1 MSGSVTLK
9 VVHLGAKGDE
19 ILTEDLSGIQS
30 DPRHIVGYFAE
41 MSRLCKE
48 QSSIGLAANQVG
60 LRENFFF
67 VTKNVRLLPHPGSL
81 LIINPTWE
89 PHKDGKIY
97 TAKGEGCL
105 SLPNSNG
112 IGTRRFDVERW
123 TKIAASWTDSSG
135 SRVKPRTLSGLA
147 AQVFQHESDH
157 IKGIILTNKA
167 TEITI
172 L

>member
-1 MSGSVTLK
+1 MFGSATLK
-9 VVHLGAKGDE
+9 VVHLGSKGDE

-30 DPRHIVGYFAE
+30 DPKRIVGYFAE

-48 QSSIGLAANQVG
+48 HSGIGLAANQVG

-67 VTKNVRLLPHPGSL
+67 VTKNAKIILNAGGL

-89 PHKDGKIY
+89 PHKAGEIY
-97 TAKGEGCL
+97 TAKGESCL

-123 TKIAASWTDSSG
+123 TKIVTSWTDASG